1 MSKHQ
6 NTNIQRHQR
15 FEVDVE
21 TLDAAV
27 KPRLQLQHIDAGDV
41 LPTEQ
46 DLATYQGH
54 AIEALEARLAA
65 TPLDDELA
73 QRVMQQL
80 LYVYPYQQA
89 VQQVSKQSVSELKRQ
104 LDTEQADTNYER
116 VRQYRLGVATYER
129 PQFYKNN
136 NILQQK

>member
-1 MSKHQ
+1 MTDLTRKNPFQLIYSILSKHQ

-65 TPLDDELA
+65 T
-73 QRVMQQL
+73 R
-80 LYVYPYQQA
+80 
-89 VQQVSKQSVSELKRQ
+89 
-104 LDTEQADTNYER
+104 
-116 VRQYRLGVATYER
+116 
-129 PQFYKNN
+129 
-136 NILQQK
+136 